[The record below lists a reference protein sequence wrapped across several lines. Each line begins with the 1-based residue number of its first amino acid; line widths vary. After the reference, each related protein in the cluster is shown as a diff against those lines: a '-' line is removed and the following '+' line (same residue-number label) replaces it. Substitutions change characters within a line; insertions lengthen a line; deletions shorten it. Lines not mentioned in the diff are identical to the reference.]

1 MAKVVMMPRK
11 GELRPGTRPAREGC
25 AFHLQGRMI
34 EFDCSGCAHADDA
47 PSERCLGAI
56 RNALVAHREATGMIM
71 HGTRDIW
78 VREGGINS
86 LRTMLAAEMAWE
98 GLRGTLSSLPCSRPI
113 SPDRIDRY
121 LERVRGGSSNL
132 FCQGEGEACASCLVR
147 QREAMDA
154 LCSGGRKARRTLA
167 VDRFRIIEV
176 PGGSD
181 R

>member
-1 MAKVVMMPRK
+1 MAKVVMIPRK
-11 GELRPGTRPAREGC
+11 GEVRPGMGPSEERC
-25 AFHLQGRMI
+25 VFHLQGRTI
-34 EFDCSGCAHADDA
+34 EFDCSGCPHADDA

-56 RNALVAHREATGMIM
+56 RNALIAHREATGMIM
-71 HGTRDIW
+71 HGTRDVW

-98 GLRGTLSSLPCSRPI
+98 GLRDTLSSLPCTRPI
-113 SPDRIDRY
+113 SPERINRY
-121 LERVRGGSSNL
+121 LERVRGGSSEL
-132 FCQGEGEACASCLVR
+132 FCQGEGTACTSCLER

-154 LCSGGRKARRTLA
+154 LCYDGRKARRTMA

-176 PGGSD
+176 PGGSE